1 MIADKLVQTMA
12 SSTSRVT
19 FNTFVTIYT
28 PRTSEF
34 LFVSNGE
41 SIFGKMLNYQITLA
55 NRLSKTLSGGQENP
69 VLGIFILD
77 ETIKCW
83 FKKNVLSVNF
93 FFNVKNGFLWL
104 FIFYFRSAF
113 RMVEFQKSGWGGGGL
128 TGYP

>member
-19 FNTFVTIYT
+19 FNTFETIHT

-34 LFVSNGE
+34 IFVSNGE

-55 NRLSKTLSGGQENP
+55 NRLSKTLGGQENP

-77 ETIKCW
+77 ETIKC
-83 FKKNVLSVNF
+83 
-93 FFNVKNGFLWL
+93 
-104 FIFYFRSAF
+104 
-113 RMVEFQKSGWGGGGL
+113 
-128 TGYP
+128 

>member
-19 FNTFVTIYT
+19 FNTFETIYT

-34 LFVSNGE
+34 IFVSNGE

-55 NRLSKTLSGGQENP
+55 NWLSKTLSGGHENP

-83 FKKNVLSVNF
+83 FKKNVFSVNF
-93 FFNVKNGFLWL
+93 FF
-104 FIFYFRSAF
+104 
-113 RMVEFQKSGWGGGGL
+113 M
-128 TGYP
+128 